1 VREKNDGVGRDEKG
15 CEFESCTRMRNQSST
30 YTTNAERESI
40 RNDISKAYK
49 RDAVL
54 AKKNPVSV
62 MRARPL
68 EPRPDW
74 EARRPNAN
82 IRNQSDYGR
91 HRSHTKMR
99 ALHRHILLTEVRGGQ

>member
-54 AKKNPVSV
+54 AKKKSGF
-62 MRARPL
+62 RDEGKATRTT
-68 EPRPDW
+68 
-74 EARRPNAN
+74 
-82 IRNQSDYGR
+82 S
-91 HRSHTKMR
+91 
-99 ALHRHILLTEVRGGQ
+99 